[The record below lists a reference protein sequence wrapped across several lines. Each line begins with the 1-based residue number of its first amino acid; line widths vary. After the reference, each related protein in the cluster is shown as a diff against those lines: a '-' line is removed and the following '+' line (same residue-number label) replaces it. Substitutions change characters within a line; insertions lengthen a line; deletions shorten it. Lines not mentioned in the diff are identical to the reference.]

1 MVAVKAGF
9 NCIIVSGNLRVSG
22 NISVQ
27 GCQSRSQ
34 GGAIWS
40 NNFTME
46 SGDLKIQHCSA
57 YEGGAIYADHVQV
70 HGGTME
76 ITNCQAT
83 SGGGIYAKWS
93 LLMGGRLRA
102 NGCRARDGGA
112 LYAHHHV
119 RQSGGELILQS
130 CVARHNGGGLQ
141 TQQYSLSD
149 GALVLLVLHF
159 FCFFG
164 P

>member
-1 MVAVKAGF
+1 
-9 NCIIVSGNLRVSG
+9 
-22 NISVQ
+22 
-27 GCQSRSQ
+27 
-34 GGAIWS
+34 
-40 NNFTME
+40 ME

-76 ITNCQAT
+76 ITNCHAFS
-83 SGGGIYAKWS
+83 SGGGFYAHGS
-93 LLMGGRLRA
+93 LLMLGGRLRA
-102 NGCRARDGGA
+102 NGCRAGSGGA
-112 LYAHHHV
+112 LYVWNDV

-130 CVARHNGGGLQ
+130 CVATSGGGGLD